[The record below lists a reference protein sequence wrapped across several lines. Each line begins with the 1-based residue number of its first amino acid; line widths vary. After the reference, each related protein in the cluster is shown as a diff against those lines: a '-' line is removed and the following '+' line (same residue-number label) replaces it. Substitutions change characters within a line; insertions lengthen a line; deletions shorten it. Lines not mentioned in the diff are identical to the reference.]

1 VKKIC
6 LQDFR
11 REKTMGKIVIAY
23 KIFPSESSI
32 DLELLKEKIKKQLSD
47 IASVQRFGEEPIA
60 FGLSALIVNIVLPE
74 HKEGI
79 LDETEKR
86 LTSLEEI
93 SQIQTLAVNRL

>member
-1 VKKIC
+1 
-6 LQDFR
+6 
-11 REKTMGKIVIAY
+11 MGKIVIAY
-23 KIFPSESSI
+23 KIFPSESSV

-47 IASVQRFGEEPIA
+47 IASIQRFGEEPIA

-86 LTSLEEI
+86 LTDMKEV
-93 SQIQTLAVNRL
+93 SQIQPLGVTRL